1 MPSGNNSTA
10 SRVRS
15 FHQEGIAGFIAP
27 SPERLNGTSLQ
38 KVHANADL
46 RRAESAFA
54 VAVA

>member
-15 FHQEGIAGFIAP
+15 FHQEGIAGLIAP